1 MTKKAVILA
10 AGWGTRLRPLTF
22 GRPKPAI
29 RLTKETLIEHNLREL
44 SGLVEEAVIVAGY
57 KEEII
62 KEILGEEFAGIKIT
76 YVNQEEQ
83 LGTGHAAKEAL
94 PHLDEEFII
103 LNGDDIYLREDIEA
117 CLKRSPSIL
126 LKKMEDPRG
135 YGQVSTEGDKVKE
148 IVEKPP
154 VPVSNLINVG
164 CYHINKDFFREEIE
178 RSERGEY
185 EITDYLKSYLQK
197 GGEISYALAKNW
209 MPVTYPWNILDA
221 SEDVLEQDEEKREG
235 VIEEGA
241 FVEGKVIME
250 KGSMI
255 KKGTVVEGPVY
266 IGKDT
271 VIGPGAYIRG
281 NTAIHDDC
289 LIGKGVEVKNSV
301 IFSGTQIPHYGF
313 VGDSVIGENCNIGT
327 GVVLINFLFGGDTIH
342 VKVKKKLVSTG
353 REEMGTVIGN
363 NVKIGPNVSVMPGVT
378 IGDDTTIYPHTLVRE
393 NVEKDT
399 KNKGA

>member
-10 AGWGTRLRPLTF
+10 AGWGTRLRTF

-29 RLTKETLIEHNLREL
+29 RLSKETLIEHNLRQL
-44 SGLVEEAVIVAGY
+44 SGLVKEAVIVVGY

-62 KEILGEEFAGIKIT
+62 KEILGEEFAGIKIK
-76 YVNQEEQ
+76 YVNQEKQ

-94 PHLDEEFII
+94 SSLDEEFII
-103 LNGDDIYLREDIEA
+103 LNGDDLYLREDIES
-117 CLKRSPSIL
+117 CLKENPSVL
-126 LKKMEDPRG
+126 VKEVKDPRG
-135 YGQVSTEGDKVKE
+135 YGQVSVEENKVKE

-178 RSERGEY
+178 KSERGEY
-185 EITDYLKSYLQK
+185 EIIDYLKNYLEK
-197 GGEISYALAKNW
+197 GGKIGYTLAKDW

-221 SEDVLEQDEEKREG
+221 TEDVLGQSKEKREG
-235 VIEEGA
+235 MIEEGA

-250 KGSMI
+250 EGSTI
-255 KKGTVVEGPVY
+255 KKGSIVEGPVY
-266 IGKDT
+266 IGKNT

-281 NTAIHDDC
+281 NTAIHDNC
-289 LIGKGVEVKNSV
+289 FVGRGVEVKNSV
-301 IFSGTQIPHYGF
+301 IFSGTTIPHYGF

-327 GVVLINFLFGGDTIH
+327 GVVLINFLFGGDTIQ
-342 VKVKKKLVSTG
+342 VKVKDKIISTG